1 MSSIPFSTD
10 EIPIEVREKARHLW
24 ESIKGLVLFRPEDE
38 QQVVVRIA
46 ACLMLHTFA
55 EDMAEHIRKSPIHQR
70 MIEEMKKRFDQ
81 AEGWEAEGWEA
92 EGGEKGSS

>member
-1 MSSIPFSTD
+1 M
-10 EIPIEVREKARHLW
+10 RGRARHLW

-55 EDMAEHIRKSPIHQR
+55 EDMAKYIRQSPVHQR
-70 MIEEMKKRFDQ
+70 IIEEMKKRFDQ
-81 AEGWEAEGWEA
+81 AEGWQAER
-92 EGGEKGSS
+92 GEKGSS